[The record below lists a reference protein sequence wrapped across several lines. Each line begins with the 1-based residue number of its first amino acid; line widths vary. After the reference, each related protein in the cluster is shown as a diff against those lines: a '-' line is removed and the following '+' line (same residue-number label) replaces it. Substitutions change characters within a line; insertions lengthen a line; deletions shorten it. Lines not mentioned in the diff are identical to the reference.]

1 MFEINVKSSDLQK
14 QNEVLKKNIN
24 IDINLDAFILISSS
38 NSGFA
43 ENVLNY
49 TLEHLIDKIGKE
61 DTYHD
66 FSTSLENINS
76 FIKTWRLEP
85 ENRDD
90 SLDMIIGILNEDIYT
105 FSNI

>member
-1 MFEINVKSSDLQK
+1 MFEINVKSLDVGKS
-14 QNEVLKKNIN
+14 NEILKKNIN
-24 IDINLDAFILISSS
+24 LDVNLDVFILISSS

-49 TLEHLIDKIGKE
+49 TLEHLIDRISKE

-66 FSTSLENINS
+66 FSLSLENINS
-76 FIKTWRLEP
+76 FIKTWRLEL

-90 SLDMIIGILNEDIYT
+90 TLDMIIGILNEDTYT